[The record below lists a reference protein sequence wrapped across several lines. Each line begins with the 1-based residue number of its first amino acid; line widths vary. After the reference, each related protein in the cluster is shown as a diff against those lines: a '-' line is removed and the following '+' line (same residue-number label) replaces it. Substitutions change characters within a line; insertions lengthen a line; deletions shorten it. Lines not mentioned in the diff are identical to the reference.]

1 MEKRTP
7 SLQNVLLTVFL
18 LMIGVLLFFVSFNL
32 VGRMHQMLEKNAIE
46 RTRDTVRQSASTLEV
61 YVNSALNTL
70 HFAASPIASTSESV
84 DALRLE
90 RMIFLTAS
98 RSDLVSLAFFAED
111 GSLRYSTSQGLRM
124 KPKEIASTQ
133 WFQRAWT
140 GQGATTAFTG
150 PHVQHLF
157 ANQHSLVISLARGL
171 EYRENGIRKIGIML
185 MDLEYTAIQS
195 VIDSVTLGDSGYVYL
210 MDETGTILAHHRMD
224 MLNHQLDHEDTAA
237 VLTQVVGTTRDTVD
251 SRERVLEIM
260 TVGQSRWRLVGVA
273 YIDELLALQTSFLR
287 ILTVVV
293 LTGGL
298 LSLAVATLMAYY
310 VTQPLRSLEKK
321 MKSIQEGALDVT
333 IAERGFREIRSLSS
347 AFNHMVGQIR
357 SLMQSVVREQEVK
370 RMHELNA
377 LQAQINPHFL
387 YNTLD
392 SIVWM
397 EERGKS
403 KEAITMVMAL
413 SRLFRI
419 SISRGRS
426 FISVKEEL
434 EHVRNYLIIQKM
446 RFKERFTYE
455 IESQPEVL
463 AERTVKLI
471 IQPLVEN
478 CINHAIDEAQQ
489 EPLHISI
496 TAALSDD
503 EIHITVS
510 DDGMG
515 IPQEKLPLL
524 LTTQGGTGIGLKNVH
539 ERLQLTYGK
548 SYGLTVTS
556 EEWVGTS
563 ILIRIPRGR

>member
-1 MEKRTP
+1 
-7 SLQNVLLTVFL
+7 
-18 LMIGVLLFFVSFNL
+18 
-32 VGRMHQMLEKNAIE
+32 
-46 RTRDTVRQSASTLEV
+46 
-61 YVNSALNTL
+61 
-70 HFAASPIASTSESV
+70 
-84 DALRLE
+84 
-90 RMIFLTAS
+90 
-98 RSDLVSLAFFAED
+98 
-111 GSLRYSTSQGLRM
+111 
-124 KPKEIASTQ
+124 
-133 WFQRAWT
+133 
-140 GQGATTAFTG
+140 
-150 PHVQHLF
+150 
-157 ANQHSLVISLARGL
+157 
-171 EYRENGIRKIGIML
+171 
-185 MDLEYTAIQS
+185 
-195 VIDSVTLGDSGYVYL
+195 
-210 MDETGTILAHHRMD
+210 
-224 MLNHQLDHEDTAA
+224 
-237 VLTQVVGTTRDTVD
+237 
-251 SRERVLEIM
+251 
-260 TVGQSRWRLVGVA
+260 
-273 YIDELLALQTSFLR
+273 
-287 ILTVVV
+287 
-293 LTGGL
+293 
-298 LSLAVATLMAYY
+298 MAYY

-333 IAERGFREIRSLSS
+333 IAERGFREIRSLSA

-496 TAALSDD
+496 TAVLADD